1 MGRATGAWRQRYCGG
16 GEMKPKET
24 KEQFLERHQMI
35 GRPAADLLWA
45 FDGIGDLLNEPFLKA
60 KKPRKKRRKK

>member
-1 MGRATGAWRQRYCGG
+1 
-16 GEMKPKET
+16 MKPKET